1 MPKCNNLH
9 NKMRLMYL
17 SCKNSISF
25 TCGSVG
31 RDFGDHV
38 LQQIILGALV
48 SAIEAVGMAVY
59 PGNEN
64 NGIRINRFKKLFSEH
79 KDKTQ
84 KTWKNTNH
92 V

>member
-1 MPKCNNLH
+1 MQKFNFI
-9 NKMRLMYL
+9 YL
-17 SCKNSISF
+17 QCELVQKRAF
-25 TCGSVG
+25 LDHVG

-48 SAIEAVGMAVY
+48 SAIEAMGMAVY